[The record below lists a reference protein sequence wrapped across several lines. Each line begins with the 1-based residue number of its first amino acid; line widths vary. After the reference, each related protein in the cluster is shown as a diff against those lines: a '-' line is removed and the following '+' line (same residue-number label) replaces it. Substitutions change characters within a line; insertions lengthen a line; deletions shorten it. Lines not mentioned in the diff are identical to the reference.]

1 MPTLRLDIEYDGA
14 GFAGWAEQPG
24 QRTIEG
30 VLRDALEVVLG
41 RRPEVRVAG
50 RTDAGVHATA
60 QVVSLEVPAGAEI
73 DGVGDIGE
81 SQASRRSGDAGV
93 GAAARSRAP
102 DAQRLMRS
110 LNGLLPDDVAVRAAL
125 QAPGG
130 FAARADALSRAYD
143 YRILTGPP
151 SPLRRDRTLRHT
163 GPPLDRAA
171 LDACAAAAVGQHD
184 FTAFTPTETQ
194 HVFFDRT
201 VLECTWREGG
211 EAGDELILRIEAE
224 AFLRQMVRVIVGTML
239 EVGRGNRDLA
249 WFTALLDG
257 APRSAAGPTAPA
269 HALTLVAV
277 RYPPDAR

>member
-1 MPTLRLDIEYDGA
+1 VPTLRLGIEYDGV

-30 VLRDALEVVLG
+30 ILRDALEVVLG

-60 QVVSLEVPAGAEI
+60 QVVSLEVPAGT
-73 DGVGDIGE
+73 
-81 SQASRRSGDAGV
+81 
-93 GAAARSRAP
+93 ARSRVPP

-110 LNGLLPDDVAVRAAL
+110 LNGLLPDGVAVRAVS
-125 QAPGG
+125 QAPDG
-130 FAARADALSRAYD
+130 FDARADALSRAYD

-171 LDACAAAAVGQHD
+171 LDACAAATVGRHD
-184 FTAFTPTETQ
+184 FTAFTPTDTQ

-201 VLECTWREGG
+201 VLACAWRDGG
-211 EAGDELILRIEAE
+211 EAGDELILRIEAD
-224 AFLRQMVRVIVGTML
+224 AFLRHMVRVIVGTML
-239 EVGRGNRDLA
+239 EVSRGKHDLA